1 MSTTILDRPVI
12 EETTPIT
19 DMPPLDVVKCRCDD
33 SCFFDFPCPKEATE
47 DDMLCDVCRRANKLM
62 DQLRSGVFS
71 ATDMTDILKIMRS
84 GLKHCHKC
92 DPEFN
97 GGEDGDGDNGNG

>member
-12 EETTPIT
+12 EETPVEE
-19 DMPPLDVVKCRCDD
+19 MPPLDVIKCQCDD
-33 SCFFDFPCPKEATE
+33 SCFFDYPCPKEATD
-47 DDMLCDVCRRANKLM
+47 DDMLCDVCRRAIELM
-62 DQLRSGVFS
+62 NQIKSGVFS
-71 ATDMTDILKIMRS
+71 ANNMSEIMKIMRS

-97 GGEDGDGDNGNG
+97 GEGGDGDTDG